1 MVAGASMAG
10 QAARAVAPAGDG
22 GAMLM
27 TSGLAA
33 VAHTDADIT
42 SILVNDAGSEGIR
55 SIQGAQCEGRRTYA
69 DLVTPDFSLLCR
81 STELAHEKVSEVEG
95 FAAALDRAPAASGS
109 HVVEVNMAAIYPC
122 AESCAESSVERPAGP
137 AGSLR

>member
-1 MVAGASMAG
+1 MAAGVSMAG
-10 QAARAVAPAGDG
+10 QAARAVAPAGDS
-22 GAMLM
+22 GATLM

-33 VAHTDADIT
+33 VAHVDANIA
-42 SILVNDAGSEGIR
+42 SILVNVVGYKGVR
-55 SIQGAQCEGRRTYA
+55 SIQGAQREGRRSYA
-69 DLVTPDFSLLCR
+69 DLLTPDFSLLCR
-81 STELAHEKVSEVEG
+81 STKLAHEKVSEVEG

-122 AESCAESSVERPAGP
+122 AESCAESSVERLPGP